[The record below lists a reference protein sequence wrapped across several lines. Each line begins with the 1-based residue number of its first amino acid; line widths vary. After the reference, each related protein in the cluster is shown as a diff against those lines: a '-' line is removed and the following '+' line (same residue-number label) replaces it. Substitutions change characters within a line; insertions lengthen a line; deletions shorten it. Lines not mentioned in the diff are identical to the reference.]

1 MNAEINLVSSH
12 PYKITFPKVLTHLA
26 VPESREEP
34 EYAEGEARNH
44 AQRHYDNLLGAII
57 KRMKRRKI
65 TGWSLDRMPFSDW
78 AGGRRSSA
86 YAGLR
91 YDGDSFYSMLFVSP
105 SLTSDPRWI
114 VFTPTIPTEVGV
126 GTLKQIGAQHI
137 SEYEF
142 RRYAKL
148 FSNIDSIAKRVADAP
163 RLTNEIVLR
172 ALYPDIIVTH
182 RNMATFVS
190 KHVTELTHEFLR
202 EQFGLFQHN
211 KDRDSN
217 KFDSLRF
224 SLFSYLESCMGG
236 VLPNVMPDELMQITR
251 AYVTRRDYLLGM
263 RTEEDLNTSMAFVQL
278 GNATYVISVKGPNA
292 GRCLRLP
299 KDFPIPVDI
308 KQRIAT
314 VQINTDQINSCGYFL
329 SSSQI
334 QGVGAKLTANHT
346 TSIIGALVFANETD
360 YNAVF
365 A

>member
-1 MNAEINLVSSH
+1 M
-12 PYKITFPKVLTHLA
+12 
-26 VPESREEP
+26 
-34 EYAEGEARNH
+34 
-44 AQRHYDNLLGAII
+44 
-57 KRMKRRKI
+57 
-65 TGWSLDRMPFSDW
+65 
-78 AGGRRSSA
+78 SSA
-86 YAGLR
+86 FAGLR

-105 SLTSDPRWI
+105 SLSSDPKWI
-114 VFTPTIPTEVGV
+114 VVTPTIPTEVGV
-126 GTLKQIGAQHI
+126 GTLKHIGAQHI

-142 RRYAKL
+142 RKYAKL
-148 FSNIDSIAKRVADAP
+148 FSNIDSIAKWVADAP

-172 ALYPDIIVTH
+172 ALYPDIVDTH

-190 KHVTELTHEFLR
+190 KHVTELAYDLLR
-202 EQFGLFQHN
+202 ELFGLY
-211 KDRDSN
+211 KDGS

-263 RTEEDLNTSMAFVQL
+263 RTEEDLNTSIAFVQL

-292 GRCLRLP
+292 DRCLRLP

-314 VQINTDQINSCGYFL
+314 VQINTDKINSCGYLL

-334 QGVGAKLTANHT
+334 QGVGAKLTTNHT

>member
-1 MNAEINLVSSH
+1 MNAKINLVDYH
-12 PYKITFPKVLTHLA
+12 PYRVTFPKVLTHLA
-26 VPESREEP
+26 VPENRKEP
-34 EYAEGEARNH
+34 EYADEEARNH

-65 TGWSLDRMPFSDW
+65 TGWSLDRMPFSNW
-78 AGGRRSSA
+78 VGGRMSSA
-86 YAGLR
+86 FAGLR

-105 SLTSDPRWI
+105 SLTSDHKWI
-114 VFTPTIPTEVGV
+114 VVTPTIPAGVGV

-148 FSNIDSIAKRVADAP
+148 FSNIDSIAKWVADAP

-172 ALYPDIIVTH
+172 ALYPDIIDTH
-182 RNMATFVS
+182 KSMATFVS
-190 KHVTELTHEFLR
+190 KHVTALAHEFLR
-202 EQFGLFQHN
+202 EQFGLFHHN
-211 KDRDSN
+211 KDSN

-224 SLFSYLESCMGG
+224 NLFSYLESCMGG
-236 VLPNVMPDELMQITR
+236 VLPNVMPEELMQITR
-251 AYVTRRDYLLGM
+251 AYVTRRDHILGM
-263 RTEEDLNTSMAFVQL
+263 RTEQDLNTSMAFVQL
-278 GNATYVISVKGPNA
+278 GNATYVISVKGPETD
-292 GRCLRLP
+292 RCLRLP

-314 VQINTDQINSCGYFL
+314 VQINTDKINSCGYLL

-334 QGVGAKLTANHT
+334 QGVGAKLTTNQT
-346 TSIIGALVFANETD
+346 KSIIGALVFANETD